1 VRQSQLD
8 IHLPPS
14 NNAHPIK
21 MKQRVIHKLAEQNE
35 FSRGAIKLN
44 LISKTNQ
51 KMTRKNKPLTFGTH
65 RQMTPYFI

>member
-1 VRQSQLD
+1 
-8 IHLPPS
+8 
-14 NNAHPIK
+14 

-44 LISKTNQ
+44 LVSKTNQ
-51 KMTRKNKPLTFGTH
+51 KMTRKSKPLTFGAH